1 MGFLVA
7 GYLKIM
13 DNDGLLHIWNLMN
26 TVYHPLVGVHAC
38 LAIYPLYVANAKET
52 ARVIRTIINP
62 FGPLFRLLDV
72 NDNRLAD
79 AVLRLVCLL
88 TQDDDLLAMMSDVGF
103 CPAVSRHIK
112 SK

>member
-1 MGFLVA
+1 
-7 GYLKIM
+7 
-13 DNDGLLHIWNLMN
+13 MN
-26 TVYHPLVGVHAC
+26 TVDYPLVGVHAC

-52 ARVIRTIINP
+52 ARVIRTIV

-72 NDNRLAD
+72 NDIRLAD
-79 AVLRLVCLL
+79 TVLRLVCLL
-88 TQDDDLLAMMSDVGF
+88 TQDDDLLAMMSDVSF